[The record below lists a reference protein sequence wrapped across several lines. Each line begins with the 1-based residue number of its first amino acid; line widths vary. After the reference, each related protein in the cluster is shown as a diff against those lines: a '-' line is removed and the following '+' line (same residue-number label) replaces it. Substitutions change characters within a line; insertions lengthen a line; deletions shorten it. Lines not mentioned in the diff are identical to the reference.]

1 MNFTCERPYAFYGLL
16 LIIPAVIITFFQYRK
31 IIRNKSVFMTDKNNS
46 IASIANGRYF
56 EAQTLNDLS
65 LALLVITKNESTVQ
79 TYHSRTTSVEYYD
92 KLISISG
99 AFLVLAWILRRLYL
113 KEFI

>member
-1 MNFTCERPYAFYGLL
+1 MSKQKFKLP
-16 LIIPAVIITFFQYRK
+16 ITFEAYCE
-31 IIRNKSVFMTDKNNS
+31 IEV
-46 IASIANGRYF
+46 